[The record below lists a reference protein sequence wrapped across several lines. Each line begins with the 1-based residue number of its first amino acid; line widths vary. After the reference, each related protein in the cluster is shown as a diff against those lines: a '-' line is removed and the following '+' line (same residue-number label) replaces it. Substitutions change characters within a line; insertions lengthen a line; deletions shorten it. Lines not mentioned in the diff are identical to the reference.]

1 MAVKMHNRAP
11 GKQFVRTY
19 SILMVLWIGFI
30 FWNSLHSGAESAQSS
45 NFVLEWLRKIPFLTG
60 LDGTLVRK
68 GAHFTEFAMLGALAA
83 GSVPAATFAKPLF
96 CALLTAVSDET
107 IQLFVEGRSSVVR
120 DVWIDFAGALLGVLL
135 YRLIFRREPEQRNP
149 RIGRRF
155 FLPLLLAGCCMAFIW
170 GQSLQ
175 DAQTSNEVSGTVMHV
190 VQNWTAA
197 NAGKTLPVT
206 QHLIRKSAHFTE
218 FFALGVCLYLLFP
231 RRIPGGFWMR
241 LFLGLLLPCSD
252 EALQL
257 MVNGRSSRVPDV
269 WIDFSG
275 AVCGMLLAAAGLWL
289 WARRKRNENLET
301 DPSDPGGHTADRYG
315 NRGCMAEEYT
325 RSAEIRCHDGS
336 GENPDGNSGK

>member
-1 MAVKMHNRAP
+1 MHNRAP

-107 IQLFVEGRSSVVR
+107 IQLFVEGRSSAVR

-149 RIGRRF
+149 
-155 FLPLLLAGCCMAFIW
+155 
-170 GQSLQ
+170 
-175 DAQTSNEVSGTVMHV
+175 E
-190 VQNWTAA
+190 
-197 NAGKTLPVT
+197 
-206 QHLIRKSAHFTE
+206 SA
-218 FFALGVCLYLLFP
+218 
-231 RRIPGGFWMR
+231 GGFFCRCFWPDAAWR
-241 LFLGLLLPCSD
+241 LFG
-252 EALQL
+252 
-257 MVNGRSSRVPDV
+257 
-269 WIDFSG
+269 
-275 AVCGMLLAAAGLWL
+275 
-289 WARRKRNENLET
+289 
-301 DPSDPGGHTADRYG
+301 G
-315 NRGCMAEEYT
+315 NRCRMRRHPM
-325 RSAEIRCHDGS
+325 RSAAR
-336 GENPDGNSGK
+336 